1 MSIELALVLGLLL
14 CAVVMFAINR
24 PRMDFVALLMIVAL
38 PFTGVI
44 SAGEA
49 LAGFSDSN
57 IVLIA
62 ALFVLGSGLVRT
74 GVARG
79 LGDLLIRRVGR
90 SETKL
95 TALLMACV
103 AGLGSMM
110 SSTAV
115 TAIFIPVALRVART
129 TGSTPGRLMM
139 PLSFAALMSGML
151 TLVATAPNL
160 VVSAELGRQGYAE
173 FGFFA
178 ITPVGVPI
186 LILGIAYMLIVR
198 RFLPGRG
205 LGATRDG
212 ETPATLAGFVDK
224 YALAGR
230 EHWLRVLPNSPLV
243 GQTLDSLELSAG
255 SGVKIIA
262 LERPGL
268 FARRLLQPTAKT
280 EVQADDILLADV
292 TDGSLVSGLCE
303 SYGLERLDLAG
314 TYFND
319 RSQEIGM
326 AEVIVP
332 AESVLL
338 GRSVRESAFRSRT
351 GLTVIGL
358 RRGSEAVE
366 ADVSARELKV
376 GDTLLV
382 VGSWKDIE
390 RLRPEDAGVLVLSV
404 PIEMQEVLP
413 ASGKAPQAVFCL
425 LLVMVLMVSGVVA
438 NVHAA
443 LIGCVLMGAMGCLT
457 MSSSY
462 RAIDW
467 KTIVLIVGM
476 MPFSIALERTGG
488 VNLAVDGVVAS
499 ASGAGPHVLLG
510 AVFCM
515 TMVTGMFMSNT
526 ATAILYA
533 PVSIAIAE
541 ELGYSPYPF
550 AMIVAL
556 AASTA
561 FVTPVASPV
570 NTLVVTPGNYKFGD
584 FVKFGGPFALVV
596 LVTSVILVP
605 LLLPLQP
612 EGPEG
617 ERGAEPLLLAPERPL
632 VSPGYLDGLEPDGMD
647 AAQ

>member
-1 MSIELALVLGLLL
+1 MSVELALVLSLLVS
-14 CAVVMFAINR
+14 AVVMFAMNR

-44 SAGEA
+44 SIGEA
-49 LAGFSDSN
+49 VAGFSDSN

-79 LGDLLIRRVGR
+79 LGDLLIRRVGK

-95 TALLMACV
+95 TVLLMACV

-115 TAIFIPVALRVART
+115 TAIFIPVAMRVSQS
-129 TGSTPGRLMM
+129 TGAKPGKLMM

-160 VVSAELGRQGYAE
+160 VVSAELGRQGYSE

-178 ITPVGVPI
+178 ITPFGIPI
-186 LILGIAYMLIVR
+186 LIMGIGYMLVAR
-198 RFLPGRG
+198 RFLPGGKAEPGQPGGMR
-205 LGATRDG
+205 
-212 ETPATLAGFVDK
+212 PTLAGFVET

-230 EHWLRVLPNSPLV
+230 EHRLRVLPASPMV
-243 GQTLDSLELSAG
+243 GATLDSIGLPAG
-255 SGVKIIA
+255 AGISIIA
-262 LERPGL
+262 LERSGR
-268 FARRLLQPTAKT
+268 FSRQLLQPTAKT
-280 EVQADDILLADV
+280 EIRADDILLVDV
-292 TDGSLVSGLCE
+292 TEGANIAALCE
-303 SYGLERLDLAG
+303 ERALERLDLVG

-332 AESVLL
+332 AESMLL
-338 GRSVRESAFRSRT
+338 GRSVREMGFRGRT
-351 GLTVIGL
+351 GLTAIGL
-358 RRGSEAVE
+358 RRGSAGLTGDI
-366 ADVSARELKV
+366 AARELKV

-390 RLRPEDAGVLVLSV
+390 RVRPEDAGVVLLSLPV
-404 PIEMQEVLP
+404 EVEQVLP
-413 ASGKAPQAVFCL
+413 APGKAPQAIFCL
-425 LLVMVLMVSGVVA
+425 LLVVGLMVSGVVA

-443 LIGCVLMGAMGCLT
+443 LIGCVLMGAMGCLAMT
-457 MSSSY
+457 SSY

-467 KTIVLIVGM
+467 KTIVLIVGL

-488 VNLAVDGVVAS
+488 VDLVVDGVIAAV
-499 ASGAGPHVLLG
+499 SGAGPHVLLG
-510 AVFCM
+510 ALFFM

-533 PVSIAIAE
+533 PVAIGIAN

-570 NTLVVTPGNYKFGD
+570 NTLVVTPGNYKFSD
-584 FVKFGGPFALVV
+584 FVKLGGPFAMIV
-596 LVTSVILVP
+596 LVASVTLVP
-605 LLLPLQP
+605 MLLPLTP
-612 EGPEG
+612 KGG
-617 ERGAEPLLLAPERPL
+617 ERDAGAEPVLLAPDEPL
-632 VSPGYLDGLEPDGMD
+632 VSPGYLAPEPRGMD
-647 AAQ
+647 GEQ